1 VGKAEMQ
8 PWAPPTHL
16 NTSGLNR
23 ALSKEMDRYGNSLG
37 VWALAGCSG
46 CEKPAAELTAPCP
59 PLLRGA
65 PYDTV
70 RAWLEAI
77 QAALW

>member
-37 VWALAGCSG
+37 ESGLLQGALDVKSLQQSSQLPAHRCSEG
-46 CEKPAAELTAPCP
+46 LPMT
-59 PLLRGA
+59 
-65 PYDTV
+65 
-70 RAWLEAI
+70 
-77 QAALW
+77 Q